1 MAQAPDAGQLH
12 HLAEERRMTFQAYL
26 DTINEKTGKTP
37 EDFRVLAEE
46 KGLLADGVKAGP
58 VVAWLQQDFGLG
70 RGHAMAI
77 VQTLRDATQPKV
89 SAQDRL
95 AQQFTGNKMKWRKP
109 FDDLFTQV
117 KAFGPQVAAAPTDTY
132 ISLLRKGRK
141 FGIVQVT
148 GERLDIGVK
157 LKGVEPDRRF
167 EAAGGW
173 NSMVTH
179 RVRVSD
185 PTQMDAEV
193 LAWLKRAFENA

>member
-1 MAQAPDAGQLH
+1 
-12 HLAEERRMTFQAYL
+12 MTFQAYL
-26 DTINEKTGKTP
+26 DTIKEKTGKTP

-95 AQQFTGNKMKWRKP
+95 AQHFTGNKMKWRKP

-117 KAFGPQVAAAPTDTY
+117 RAFGPQVAAAPTETY

-141 FGIVQVT
+141 FGLVQVT

-157 LKGVEPDRRF
+157 LKGVEPDGRF

-193 LAWLKRAFENA
+193 LAWLKRAFESA